1 MDSALL
7 AIILLLRLGSPD
19 CWLVVVLSQNENRHG
34 RWDAL
39 QFFLKQNAILSCSQI
54 FSIVTTKQLSLVS
67 SFQAIL
73 VKIITA
79 EGQRGVTFCKTYRG
93 TTSLL
98 HSPCDIFCPSS
109 ETSAGMDGPNLFR
122 CCLYRHCGFNMSLF
136 TPCFCPI
143 LNYAFKREVCLKHYI
158 SLF

>member
-67 SFQAIL
+67 SFPANI
-73 VKIITA
+73 VKIVLLK
-79 EGQRGVTFCKTYRG
+79 EMQVYHFFVTHMGGPFLPVDYCQATVPVCRPTVGYV
-93 TTSLL
+93 SL
-98 HSPCDIFCPSS
+98 
-109 ETSAGMDGPNLFR
+109 
-122 CCLYRHCGFNMSLF
+122 
-136 TPCFCPI
+136 
-143 LNYAFKREVCLKHYI
+143 
-158 SLF
+158 